1 MANSPVGQTYD
12 DAAVREDLLD
22 LMTNIDPT
30 ETQLMTGLQSTT
42 AEAPLHQWPVDTL
55 DIAGTNAAA
64 EGADAGTASLTNPS
78 RVSNWCQIVTKPYVV
93 SGTEMTATH
102 AGFTDRKSYEI
113 NKKMKSLKNDYEMA
127 LMRGSLATGTGSAGR
142 QMKGVKSAITTLATS
157 QSGVSFSETHL
168 VAYLGNSWDRGGRVN
183 AIYVGRTLK
192 GRISGFTAGN
202 TKNVDANDKRLV
214 NSINVYE
221 SDFGAP
227 MIKIF
232 LHRYVTTSGDVNQD
246 IVGLDE
252 TTWATAWFRK
262 PFNKDLAP
270 TGDAEKGML
279 IAEGTLEYRAEQA
292 NFLGQR
298 HL

>member
-1 MANSPVGQTYD
+1 MATSAWTYD

-55 DIAGTNAAA
+55 AEVATNAAT
-64 EGADAGTASLTNPS
+64 EGADAGTANITNPT
-78 RVSNWCQIVTKPYVV
+78 RVVNWCQIVTKPYIV
-93 SGTEMTATH
+93 SGTEMVATH
-102 AGFTDRKSYEI
+102 AGFADRKSYEI
-113 NKKMKSLKNDYEMA
+113 NKQMKSLKNDYEFA
-127 LMRGSLATGTGSAGR
+127 LMRGSLATGSASGAR
-142 QMKGVKSAITTLATS
+142 SMKGVKSAITTLATS
-157 QSGVSFSETHL
+157 QSGVSFSENTL
-168 VAYLGNSWDRGGRVN
+168 IAYLGNAWANGGRVN
-183 AIYVGRTLK
+183 ALYVGRTLK
-192 GRISGFTAGN
+192 SRISGFTAGN
-202 TKNVDANDKRLV
+202 VKNIDASDKRLV
-214 NSINVYE
+214 NSVNVYE

-227 MIKIF
+227 LIKIF
-232 LHRYVTTSGDVNQD
+232 LHRYVTTSGDTHND

-279 IAEGTLEYRAEQA
+279 IAEGTLEYRAEKA

>member
-55 DIAGTNAAA
+55 DIAGTNTAA
-64 EGADAGTASLTNPS
+64 EAADAGTANLTNPT
-78 RVSNWCQIVTKPYVV
+78 RVANWCQIVTKPYVV
-93 SGTEMTATH
+93 SGTEMAATH

-113 NKKMKSLKNDYEMA
+113 NKKMKSLKNDYEFA

-157 QSGVSFSETHL
+157 QSGVSFSETTL
-168 VAYLGNSWDRGGRVN
+168 IAYLGNSWDRGGRVN

-232 LHRYVTTSGDVNQD
+232 LHRYVTTSGDVHND

>member
-55 DIAGTNAAA
+55 DIAGTNTAA
-64 EGADAGTASLTNPS
+64 EAADAGTANLTNPT
-78 RVSNWCQIVTKPYVV
+78 RVANWCQIVTKPYVV
-93 SGTEMTATH
+93 SGTEMAATH

-113 NKKMKSLKNDYEMA
+113 NKKMKSLKNDYEFA

-157 QSGVSFSETHL
+157 QSGVSFSETTL
-168 VAYLGNSWDRGGRVN
+168 IAYLGNSWDRGGRVN

-232 LHRYVTTSGDVNQD
+232 LHRYVTTSGDVNND

>member
-1 MANSPVGQTYD
+1 MATTAWTYD
-12 DAAVREDLLD
+12 DNAVREDLLD

-30 ETQLMTGLQSTT
+30 ETQLMTGLQSTQ

-55 DIAGTNAAA
+55 PGVATNTAI
-64 EGADAGTASLTNPS
+64 EGADAGTANITNPT
-78 RVSNWCQIVTKPYVV
+78 RVTNWCQIVTKPYIV
-93 SGTEMTATH
+93 SGTEMVATH
-102 AGFTDRKSYEI
+102 AGFADRKSYEI
-113 NKKMKSLKNDYEMA
+113 NKQMKALKNDYEFA
-127 LMRGSLATGTGSAGR
+127 LMRGSLATGSGSGAR
-142 QMKGVKSAITTLATS
+142 QMKGVKTSITTLTTS
-157 QSGVSFSETHL
+157 PSGVSLNENIL
-168 VAYLGNSWDRGGRVN
+168 NAYLGNSWDQGGRVN
-183 AIYVGRTLK
+183 AIYVGRVLK
-192 GRISGFTAGN
+192 QRISGFTAGN

-232 LHRYVTTSGDVNQD
+232 LHRYVTTSGDTNYD

-252 TTWATAWFRK
+252 STWATAWFRK

-279 IAEGTLEYRAEQA
+279 IAEGTLEYRAEKA
-292 NFLGQR
+292 NFIGQK

>member
-55 DIAGTNAAA
+55 DIAGTNTAA
-64 EGADAGTASLTNPS
+64 EAADAGTANLTNPT
-78 RVSNWCQIVTKPYVV
+78 RVANWCQIVTKPYVV
-93 SGTEMTATH
+93 SGTEMAATH

-113 NKKMKSLKNDYEMA
+113 NKKMKSLKNDYEFA

-157 QSGVSFSETHL
+157 QSGVSFSETTL
-168 VAYLGNSWDRGGRVN
+168 IAYLGNSWDRGGRVN
-183 AIYVGRTLK
+183 AIYVCRTLK

-232 LHRYVTTSGDVNQD
+232 LHRYVTTSGDVNND